1 MSDTRSR
8 MRGGRRRTDDGPRAR
23 LSQLLPYL
31 FEHKGVLVAVAV
43 LSIVE
48 AVATLGQP
56 LVVGQ
61 VIERVQAG
69 DTLGIL
75 VWALV
80 ILVVV
85 SSAIGAFQHYLL
97 QRTGTAVVFS
107 SRRRLIGRLL
117 RLPISEFDARRTG
130 DLVSRV
136 GTDTTLLY
144 AVLTQ
149 GLADSVGNALIF
161 VGAIV
166 AMLFIDPLL
175 LLLIV
180 IVIGASVAVVVGLS
194 TRIRRATR
202 EQQERVG
209 ELASGVERAIGS
221 IRTIRAAGA
230 TEREEAAVTGAARQ
244 AYDAGVRVAKASAL
258 VVPVAGV
265 ALQLSLLVVLG
276 VGGYRVASGAISI
289 ASLVT
294 FVMFLFFLVQ
304 PLASFLGAITS
315 VNQALGALGRIQ
327 EVLDL
332 PTEDSTDADAAAGVA
347 VSGDSDVAIEFRDVH
362 FRYPEAVV
370 AARRSASDEA
380 LRTLA
385 DARVDTSAVAAVT
398 ADETGSPES
407 GADAASSAATVG
419 ATAVSEGEVLRGVSF
434 RVPRGARVALVGPSG
449 AGKSTTLALIERFYD
464 VTGGAVLVGGDDIR
478 SLPRAEL
485 RAQLGYVEQDAPT
498 LAGTIA
504 DNLRLA
510 SPEATD
516 ADCER
521 VLRAVN
527 LGEVL
532 ERSELGLQAP
542 VGEAGVMLSGGER
555 QRLAIARA
563 LLAAPPILL
572 LDESTSSLDGLNEQ
586 RMREA
591 IDAVATGRTLVVI
604 AHRLSTVVDSDVIV
618 VLDHGRVVG
627 QGTHSELVAT
637 VPLYRDLAK
646 HQLLV

>member
-1 MSDTRSR
+1 MSTPRTPSR
-8 MRGGRRRTDDGPRAR
+8 RPSRPGRNHKDDGPRASLR
-23 LSQLLPYL
+23 QLLPFV
-31 FEHKGVLVAVAV
+31 FEQKGVLLVVAILSV
-43 LSIVE
+43 L
-48 AVATLGQP
+48 AAAFTLAQP

-61 VIERVQAG
+61 LIERVQTSAP
-69 DTLGIL
+69 LGIL
-75 VWALV
+75 IWLLV
-80 ILVVV
+80 GLVVV
-85 SSAIGAFQHYLL
+85 GSVISGIQHFLL
-97 QRTGTAVVFS
+97 QRTGTAVVYS
-107 SRRRLIGRLL
+107 SRRRLVAQLL
-117 RLPISEFDARRTG
+117 HLPVQEYDSRRTG

-149 GLADSVGNALIF
+149 GLADSIGNALIF
-161 VGAIV
+161 VGAVV
-166 AMLFIDPLL
+166 AMLVIDPVL
-175 LLLIV
+175 LLLILV
-180 IVIGASVAVVVGLS
+180 VVGASVAVVGALS
-194 TRIRRATR
+194 RRIRRATTL
-202 EQQERVG
+202 QQERVG
-209 ELASGVERAIGS
+209 ELASGVERAVGS

-230 TEREEAAVTGAARQ
+230 ADRERTAIEATARG
-244 AYDAGVRVAKASAL
+244 AYDAGVQVAKASAFI
-258 VVPVAGV
+258 VPIAGI

-276 VGGYRVASGAISI
+276 VGGFRVASGAITI
-289 ASLVT
+289 AQLVT

-304 PLASFLGAITS
+304 PLGSFFGAITS

-332 PTEDSTDADAAAGVA
+332 RTETACDAEVAASLAPATSPVAVTDAAAQDA
-347 VSGDSDVAIEFRDVH
+347 AAIEFRDVH
-362 FRYPEAVV
+362 FAYPDAVV
-370 AARRSASDEA
+370 QARRRTETEA
-380 LRTLA
+380 AALLAEAHADTVAVA
-385 DARVDTSAVAAVT
+385 DA
-398 ADETGSPES
+398 
-407 GADAASSAATVG
+407 
-419 ATAVSEGEVLRGVSF
+419 EGEVLRGVSF

-464 VTGGAVLVGGDDIR
+464 PTAGAILLDGVDV
-478 SLPRAEL
+478 RAIDRTRL

-510 SPEATD
+510 SPTASD
-516 ADCER
+516 AACER

-527 LGEVL
+527 LGDVL
-532 ERSELGLQAP
+532 ERSPLGLQAP

-591 IDAVATGRTLVVI
+591 IDAVAAGRTLVVI
-604 AHRLSTVVDSDVIV
+604 AHRLSTVVDSDLIV
-618 VLDHGRVVG
+618 VLDRGEVVG
-627 QGTHSELVAT
+627 QGTHAELVET
-637 VPLYRDLAK
+637 VPLYRDLAR